1 MKKLLPYIVALCLL
15 CSCGEE
21 EPVVKRPSYDPLLP
35 LVEAA
40 TSLES
45 LAVIAL
51 CIEGSAADAA
61 AVAYEGEL
69 PREFVDSRERFY
81 FAVEKKLASFRHG
94 HFVELRTVLYECAAI
109 VCKEAASEAEL
120 DAVKSLATRCSAAL
134 YIDGQ
139 RACDPPKSVREK
151 YEQARGKVKG
161 ESGKVKSEIG
171 KVKSE
176 R

>member
-1 MKKLLPYIVALCLL
+1 MKKVLSSVLALCLL
-15 CSCGEE
+15 CSCGDE

-61 AVAYEGEL
+61 AVAYESEL
-69 PREFVDSRERFY
+69 PQEFVDSRARFY
-81 FAVEKKLASFRHG
+81 AAVEEKLAGFKHG
-94 HFVELRTVLYECAAI
+94 HFVELRTALYECAAM
-109 VCKEAASEAEL
+109 VCKETASDAEL
-120 DAVKSLATRCSAAL
+120 DAVREMATRCSAAL

-139 RACDPPKSVREK
+139 RACDPPKKVREK
-151 YEQARGKVKG
+151 YEQARGKVKA
-161 ESGKVKSEIG
+161 EM
-171 KVKSE
+171 
-176 R
+176 